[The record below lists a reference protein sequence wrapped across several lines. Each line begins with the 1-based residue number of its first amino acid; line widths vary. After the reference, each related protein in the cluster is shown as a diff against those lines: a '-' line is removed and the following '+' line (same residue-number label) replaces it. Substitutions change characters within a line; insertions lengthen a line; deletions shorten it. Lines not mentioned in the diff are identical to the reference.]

1 MSKTTDVDELRKA
14 ALDRIARTERHY
26 RLAFFGAAALEAVFL
41 AGYLLLLGA
50 AEPAARPVLVA
61 ILLATVAGYSIV
73 VLGMVALGAHVN
85 RATLRVIRAVEA
97 LDR

>member
-1 MSKTTDVDELRKA
+1 MSKTTDVDELRAA

-41 AGYLLLLGA
+41 AGYLFLLRS
-50 AEPAARPVLVA
+50 AEPSTRPVLLA
-61 ILLATVAGYSIV
+61 ILLATVASYSIV

-85 RATLRVIRAVEA
+85 RATLRVLKAVEA